1 MIGFSCY
8 IWNIQ
13 FVLQIARNLIKVLP
27 KTAIWLGG
35 PEVSYNGKQVLKKET
50 EITGI
55 MVGEGEETF
64 SELIDY
70 YEYLEFGHV
79 SKKDL
84 AQILGIIF
92 RCESGSII
100 ATAQRPPLC
109 M

>member
-1 MIGFSCY
+1 M
-8 IWNIQ
+8 
-13 FVLQIARNLIKVLP
+13 
-27 KTAIWLGG
+27 
-35 PEVSYNGKQVLKKET
+35 LKKEA

-109 M
+109 MDTIPFSLSKLRRNGASNRVL